1 VTVSSRVTRAALAAV
16 VATTATLTL
25 TPTGTATPTV
35 LEPIVELT
43 KDNFDNTVTEAAK
56 AKVVTVIKTTAVW
69 CGPCQVM
76 KPVIQR
82 LARTDNATTW
92 RLGELD
98 ADKNPELHKRLE
110 GYYLPTMIALK
121 GTDLT
126 VIRKGSEKEEEAENA
141 LVKDEIETPV
151 PNRFIGYAKG
161 QETKLKNW
169 IKAKVDHAAFP
180 AG

>member
-1 VTVSSRVTRAALAAV
+1 

-25 TPTGTATPTV
+25 TPTGTATPTGPTA

-43 KDNFDNTVTEAAK
+43 KDNFDNTVTEATK
-56 AKVVTVIKTTAVW
+56 AKVVTIIKTTADW
-69 CGPCQVM
+69 CGACQEM

-92 RLGELD
+92 RLAELD
-98 ADKNPELHKRLE
+98 ADKNPELHQRLE
-110 GYYLPTMIALK
+110 GYALPTMIALK

-126 VIRKGSEKEEEAENA
+126 VIRPGMPPQQPENA
-141 LVKDEIETPV
+141 LVKDEIETPA
-151 PNRFIGYAKG
+151 PNRFIGYEKG
-161 QETKLKNW
+161 QEGKLKSW
-169 IKAKVDHAAFP
+169 IKAKVDLAAFP